1 MRFNAYEIEVLLDR
15 TFFGFPALARVERV
29 VSKYS
34 EIWKMGPFHVPF
46 QQSSSRIK
54 EWRIDFGRKVEN
66 RSLADKA
73 LI

>member
-15 TFFGFPALARVERV
+15 TFFVFPALARVERV
-29 VSKYS
+29 VSKHN